1 MEDLV
6 TPPDQQPA
14 ETEIAPDHQPAETE
28 IAPDRQSA
36 ETEIAP
42 DHQPAE
48 TEITMEELLASN
60 PPAEEP
66 APASMEDTQLRAV
79 LEAIIYVAEEPLTL
93 AQLAAALQHPVER
106 VRELM

>member
-14 ETEIAPDHQPAETE
+14 ETEL
-28 IAPDRQSA
+28 APDRQSA
-36 ETEIAP
+36 QNEIS
-42 DHQPAE
+42 
-48 TEITMEELLASN
+48 MEELLASN

-79 LEAIIYVAEEPLTL
+79 LEAIVYVAEEPLTI

-106 VRELM
+106 VREVMDQLMAEFENPGHGVSIR